1 MDEDTLVFHTMI
13 HPDVVL
19 ARRTAYEKAREELQ
33 DRQLSDNRGSDEPL
47 IVPALNPPTSPQHV
61 TSQAINTDPTTATQP
76 PPIAPLNA
84 AEAGPSTQ
92 PAQAAVPVS
101 VQDPAATHP
110 AIQEAITQLTHNP
123 PIRPNIQLLPVQY
136 QGVLI
141 K

>member
-1 MDEDTLVFHTMI
+1 VSMDEDTLVFHTMI

-19 ARRTAYEKAREELQ
+19 ARRTAYEKARQELQ
-33 DRQLSDNRGSDEPL
+33 DRQLNENRGSDEPL

-61 TSQAINTDPTTATQP
+61 NSQPINTDPTTTTQP

-84 AEAGPSTQ
+84 TQ
-92 PAQAAVPVS
+92 PPQANVPVS